1 LLSRSASRLTSRKPG
16 TSNISVGPSTSMGQG
31 LGLALP
37 SQFLSMLP
45 YLATIVILVIICR
58 NPQTIL
64 LNKPMSLGQNFRA
77 D

>member
-1 LLSRSASRLTSRKPG
+1 
-16 TSNISVGPSTSMGQG
+16 MGQG

>member
-1 LLSRSASRLTSRKPG
+1 
-16 TSNISVGPSTSMGQG
+16 MGQG

-45 YLATIVILVIICR
+45 YLATIVILVNICR